1 MFNTESQDQ
10 HRLVMA
16 LQRLQKYITQ
26 LRHIDE
32 YKLRQSIEFLIQG
45 ILTPQLVSKT
55 TLRTNLLIIK
65 AHLRQFFQNFH
76 LIFERASD
84 FYAMHNFRFG
94 RHNKCL
100 LIQLQ
105 VPLTTFNYDFLV
117 FKVTSFPVPV
127 TGRTT
132 HSTWLL
138 NLPHYFVTSRHSLY
152 YFTMDHDDSTRHP
165 RLLYFPDS
173 NTVFKSFNTASSCI
187 SALFRNNNTQIL
199 QLCSFSLHEQS
210 LEPNVLFLENGRI
223 LLTNISEMTLDCIST

>member
-1 MFNTESQDQ
+1 
-10 HRLVMA
+10 
-16 LQRLQKYITQ
+16 
-26 LRHIDE
+26 
-32 YKLRQSIEFLIQG
+32 
-45 ILTPQLVSKT
+45 
-55 TLRTNLLIIK
+55 
-65 AHLRQFFQNFH
+65 
-76 LIFERASD
+76 
-84 FYAMHNFRFG
+84 MHNFRFG
-94 RHNKCL
+94 RHDKRL

-105 VPLTTFNYDFLV
+105 VPLTTFNHDFLV

-165 RLLYFPDS
+165 RLLYLPDS

-187 SALFRNNNTQIL
+187 SALFRNNIIQIR

-223 LLTNISEMTLDCIST
+223 LLTNISEMTLDCISAQSTLDGCVQCVRDITCDCAM